1 MNWKAVLGIILTLLS
16 TDMLTST
23 LNLTSATSD
32 LEIQNIDTGE
42 GFATIQ
48 EAVDAANQGDT
59 IMVSEGIY
67 HESLVI
73 DRTLTLVGENRNTTI
88 IESSDLGAWTGVSIK
103 ADNVSLSGF
112 TIRNSRW
119 PEDQIATAGI
129 DTTEVPFNGII
140 ISNNIIVGF
149 STGIALLVQNN
160 SVISRNIVINNT
172 NCGIAL
178 SCRGGN
184 NAIDT
189 NIVMNNN
196 RCGIV
201 ASGDFEYG
209 ENTVKDNIVVDHE
222 TGIWIMDS
230 DRNTISR
237 NTIADNSWVGI
248 YVFSGD
254 RNTIIE
260 NDVRNNGFG
269 KVPDHFSR
277 ESAAGIFLGASDN
290 NTIHHN
296 NFVNNTRQASSL
308 VSYNNTWDDGVE
320 GNYWS
325 DYTGEDR
332 DDSSIGDTP
341 YTINAFNQDNHPLM
355 KPWLPLSW
363 WDIHGTSVA
372 IVSVLAVSGVVAA
385 LVSFYVKRFRQK
397 LQTKASMI

>member
-1 MNWKAVLGIILTLLS
+1 MNWKAVLGIILTLLA

-32 LEIQNIDTGE
+32 LEIHNIDTGE
-42 GFATIQ
+42 DFATIQ

-73 DRTLTLVGENRNTTI
+73 DKTLTLVGENRNTTI

-129 DTTEVPFNGII
+129 DTTAVPFNGIVVT
-140 ISNNIIVGF
+140 NNMIVGF
-149 STGIALLVQNN
+149 STGIYLSAKTN
-160 SVISRNIVINNT
+160 SVIRRNIVINNT
-172 NCGIAL
+172 NCGIRL
-178 SCRGGN
+178 SCLDRN
-184 NAIDT
+184 NTIDG

-196 RCGIV
+196 RSGIV
-201 ASGDFEYG
+201 VYGHLEYG
-209 ENTVKDNIVVDHE
+209 GNTVKDNIVVDHE
-222 TGIWIMDS
+222 TGIWIKVS
-230 DRNTISR
+230 NRNTVSR
-237 NTIADNSWVGI
+237 NSIANNSWVGI
-248 YVFSGD
+248 YVLGD

-260 NDVRNNGFG
+260 NDIRNNGFG
-269 KVPDHFSR
+269 QMPDPFLQ
-277 ESAAGIFLGASDN
+277 EFAAGIFLGGSDN

-320 GNYWS
+320 GNYWC
-325 DYTGEDR
+325 DYTGEDQ
-332 DDSSIGDTP
+332 DDDSIGDTP
-341 YTINAFNQDNHPLM
+341 YTINVFNQDNYPLM

-363 WDIHGTSVA
+363 WDIHGTSVV
-372 IVSVLAVSGVVAA
+372 IVSILAVSGVVAA
-385 LVSFYVKRFRQK
+385 LVSSYVRRFRQK
-397 LQTKASMI
+397 FQ